1 MATCSCDVLLGNAG
15 SPGCVPI
22 HGVGRKLIR
31 VPLIAT
37 DGTDNKILLTDTLD
51 AAYWAA
57 LVNNADTSKRFYPTP
72 VFKTFTQERADNITE
87 DFDDGSSSFIRDG
100 VKTVTA
106 FITKAASPQLVGVLE
121 DDRCTNFG
129 VYIVDDAGNLIG
141 RDIGDGY
148 LYPIPVDN
156 GSWAPTWV
164 EPTDTTTAKVNLVF
178 NFSTLFKDSNLGFI
192 GADSFTDISLLN
204 LGGLLDV
211 VITATVPTALGVTLQ
226 LANIYGASNSKLPV
240 TGLDLTTAGDA
251 EMVLINTSDS
261 NSAVGIDSALE
272 SPDGTYTVVYTVADA
287 PSSTDIIQGTVSK
300 NGLDD
305 DSQTWVTA

>member
-37 DGTDNKILLTDTLD
+37 DGTDNKIDLTDTLD

-57 LVNNADTSKRFYPTP
+57 LVNNADASKRFYPTP

-192 GADSFTDISLLN
+192 GAATFTDISLLSLN
-204 LGGLLDV
+204 GLLDAV
-211 VITATVPTALGVTLQ
+211 FTNASASSDTAASVDIF
-226 LANIYGASNSKLPV
+226 NIFGASNAKNAI
-240 TGLDLTTAGDA
+240 TGLLPADIVIYNVTDDAAVVTATA
-251 EMVLINTSDS
+251 P
-261 NSAVGIDSALE
+261 E
-272 SPDGTYTVVYTVADA
+272 SPDGTYSLTFLTQG
-287 PSSTDIIQGTVSK
+287 SSKDLRISVLKDGI
-300 NGLDD
+300 DPD
-305 DSQTWVTA
+305 DSVTVTTP

>member
-31 VPLIAT
+31 VPLIAD
-37 DGTDNKILLTDTLD
+37 DGTENKILLTDTLD

-57 LVNNADTSKRFYPTP
+57 LVNNVDASKRFYPTP
-72 VFKTFTQERADNITE
+72 VFKTFAQERADNITE

-129 VYIVDDAGNLIG
+129 VYTVDDAGNLIG

-148 LYPIPVDN
+148 LYPVPVDN

-164 EPTDTTTAKVNLVF
+164 EPTDTTVAKVNLVF

-192 GADSFTDISLLN
+192 GAATFTDISLLN

-211 VITATVPTALGVTLQ
+211 VFTEVSSSTTEIQFTA
-226 LANIYGASNSKLPV
+226 ANIYGASNAKLPI
-240 TGLDLTTAGDA
+240 TGLLVGDIVLNNTEDGVITSVSLDSLTETA
-251 EMVLINTSDS
+251 
-261 NSAVGIDSALE
+261 
-272 SPDGTYTVVYTVADA
+272 DGSYTVDFTGDPQTATESFA
-287 PSSTDIIQGTVSK
+287 LSISK
-300 NGLDD
+300 NGLDPD
-305 DSQTWVTA
+305 DSLTGEF

>member
-31 VPLIAT
+31 VPLIAD
-37 DGTDNKILLTDTLD
+37 DGTENRILLTDTLD

-57 LVNNADTSKRFYPTP
+57 LVNNVDASKRFYPTP

-141 RDIGDGY
+141 RDISDGY

-156 GSWAPTWV
+156 GSWGPTWV

-192 GADSFTDISLLN
+192 GAATFTDISLLS
-204 LGGLLDV
+204 LGGLLDAVFTNASASSTTDASVEISYIYGPSNAKLPITGLLPAEIVIYNVTQDSAV
-211 VITATVPTALGVTLQ
+211 VTATAP
-226 LANIYGASNSKLPV
+226 
-240 TGLDLTTAGDA
+240 
-251 EMVLINTSDS
+251 
-261 NSAVGIDSALE
+261 E
-272 SPDGTYTVVYTVADA
+272 SPDGTYALTFAAQTSADVLRI
-287 PSSTDIIQGTVSK
+287 SVLK
-300 NGLDD
+300 NGIDPDD
-305 DSQTWVTA
+305 TVTVTIP